1 MAVEKGTVHFT
12 SDTHLLEELGER
24 LVASPSIAIAELI
37 KNAFDADATEC
48 RVWQGAKREK
58 IFVADDGHGITKDEF
73 LSRWMTVATQ
83 NKRDNPRSR
92 GYGRI
97 LTGAKGVGRFA
108 ARFLGKS
115 LKLVSY
121 SYDVKAG
128 AHAKLEATFDWT
140 SFDRGG
146 ALTSIEIPYTYEV
159 GVSAEKYGTQ
169 LEISALRI
177 DWDTNTESRVRREV
191 LGICSPFPSLE
202 HAARLKRGKSDP
214 GFSVVFAAPG
224 QETKAEADVATEVLD
239 RYLAKLQIERNDG
252 QIQYTIIFRDDGT
265 QKKFRYDAGND
276 LIGPLQ
282 ADIRYMPW
290 GKGQFAEFEHVS
302 GKNAYQWVRDNSGVK
317 IFDHEFRVP
326 PYGDK
331 DDDWLRLAADTASNR
346 RQWRSSIAETLFPRE
361 GLDKDE
367 SRDPALSLPG
377 NHQLLG
383 AVFLNTDQSKK
394 TDQDKESVR
403 RLQVAMDRQGYLAN
417 DGYVQLVDIVRGG
430 LELLAVA
437 CKEKDIKKKEL
448 ALRQESD
455 RVRKSFRKAIVD
467 VEKSPLPPKEKKKF
481 VKSLL
486 KLEKD
491 VRGLDVAHVRARESI
506 ELMGLLG
513 GLAGFLTHETRTML
527 KTVDQL
533 LHLLDQ
539 AETPAKRDIKQLLM
553 KAREARQQLDDQLNY
568 AQTFITGIG
577 QKKVVRLHAHD
588 QAKLVVEKMR
598 SFTKP
603 RGIAPLNEI
612 PKTLLSAPT
621 MAVIYGGIL
630 MNLYT
635 NAIKAVLAARDA
647 SQKKILFRAENEGDT
662 HVVRVSDTG
671 VGIPDAV
678 RDRIFDPLYTTT
690 SDSPLGTGMGL
701 GLSIVKRLVE
711 DLGGE
716 IALVRAEK
724 GYATTF
730 QVKLPIKGK

>member
-1 MAVEKGTVHFT
+1 M
-12 SDTHLLEELGER
+12 
-24 LVASPSIAIAELI
+24 
-37 KNAFDADATEC
+37 
-48 RVWQGAKREK
+48 KREK
-58 IFVADDGHGITKDEF
+58 I
-73 LSRWMTVATQ
+73 
-83 NKRDNPRSR
+83 
-92 GYGRI
+92 
-97 LTGAKGVGRFA
+97 
-108 ARFLGKS
+108 
-115 LKLVSY
+115 
-121 SYDVKAG
+121 
-128 AHAKLEATFDWT
+128 
-140 SFDRGG
+140 
-146 ALTSIEIPYTYEV
+146 
-159 GVSAEKYGTQ
+159 
-169 LEISALRI
+169 
-177 DWDTNTESRVRREV
+177 
-191 LGICSPFPSLE
+191 
-202 HAARLKRGKSDP
+202 DP
-214 GFSVVFAAPG
+214 GFSVLFAPPG
-224 QETKAEADVATEVLD
+224 QKAKPEADVATEVLD
-239 RYLAKLQIERNDG
+239 RYLARLKIERRG
-252 QIQYTIIFRDDGT
+252 EQVEYTIIFRDDGT
-265 QKKFRYDAGND
+265 EKKFHYNAGAD
-276 LIGPLQ
+276 LIGPLE
-282 ADIRYMPW
+282 ADIRYMVW

-302 GKNAYQWVRDNSGVK
+302 GKDAYQWVRENCGVK

-346 RQWRSSIAETLFPRE
+346 RQWRSTIAESLFPRE
-361 GLDKDE
+361 DLDKDE

-394 TDQDKESVR
+394 AEDDKEAVR
-403 RLQVAMDRQGYLAN
+403 RLQVAMDRQGYLSN
-417 DGYVQLVDIVRGG
+417 DGFLQLVDIVRGG

-437 CKEKDIKKKEL
+437 CKEKDIKRKEL
-448 ALRQESD
+448 AARQESD
-455 RVRKSFRKAIVD
+455 RVRKSFRKAIID
-467 VEKSPLPPKEKKKF
+467 VEKSPLPPKEKRKF

-527 KTVDQL
+527 KTIDQL
-533 LHLLDQ
+533 IHLLDK
-539 AETPAKRDIKQLLM
+539 AETPAKLDIKQLLA
-553 KAREARQQLDDQLNY
+553 KAKEARQQLDDQLNY
-568 AQTFITGIG
+568 AQTFLTGIG

-588 QAKLVVEKMR
+588 QAKLVIEKMR

-603 RGIAPLNEI
+603 RGINPLNEI

-635 NAIKAVLAARDA
+635 NAIKAVLAVRDSSA
-647 SQKKILFRAENEGDT
+647 KRIIFRAENVGDT

-701 GLSIVKRLVE
+701 GLSIVKRLVS

-716 IALVRAEK
+716 IALVRTEK
-724 GYATTF
+724 GYSTTF